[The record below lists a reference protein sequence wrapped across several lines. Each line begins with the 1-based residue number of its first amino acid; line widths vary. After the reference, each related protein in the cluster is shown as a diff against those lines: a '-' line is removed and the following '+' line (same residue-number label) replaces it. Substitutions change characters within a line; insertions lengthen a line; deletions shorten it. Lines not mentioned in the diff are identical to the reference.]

1 MCCVQSTRR
10 KKLGVTQVWWYVT
23 WRRLLTGSDY
33 FRMVGFS
40 DHTVIPTEAI
50 CRAIH
55 SMISSVSRAYGR
67 PVIQTQSNLPQ
78 RSFHNSAFFA
88 STRTIYSVRSGSLVW
103 FIILSVG
110 CRRRI
115 LLVFLSVVTV
125 VIIIIIVV
133 LIFFFY
139 LSQRPGMFSSGRASS
154 LSVSR
159 RLGSGLF
166 GHPESCHDV
175 NWNDW
180 TLGPVVSFYSVIR
193 TSDVYP
199 NQTSP
204 GDFTL
209 LHTLPYTTPE
219 ASSFTYYENASY
231 TYQTFY
237 NA

>member
-133 LIFFFY
+133 LIFFFICRSAQACSAPGAHLVFPFPVGSDLASLGT
-139 LSQRPGMFSSGRASS
+139 LSRVTM
-154 LSVSR
+154 
-159 RLGSGLF
+159 
-166 GHPESCHDV
+166 
-175 NWNDW
+175 
-180 TLGPVVSFYSVIR
+180 
-193 TSDVYP
+193 
-199 NQTSP
+199 
-204 GDFTL
+204 
-209 LHTLPYTTPE
+209 
-219 ASSFTYYENASY
+219 
-231 TYQTFY
+231 
-237 NA
+237 